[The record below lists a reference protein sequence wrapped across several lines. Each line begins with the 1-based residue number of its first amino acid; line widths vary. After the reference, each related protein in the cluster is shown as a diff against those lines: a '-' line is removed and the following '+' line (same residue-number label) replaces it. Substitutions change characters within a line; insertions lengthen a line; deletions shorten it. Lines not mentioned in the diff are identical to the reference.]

1 MRRFLPLL
9 LLALLAPVQAS
20 AAEDAGEPTVD
31 VVKVDGVIDRSMAE
45 YLTGTLRDAEG
56 DGSQVVIQLDTPGT
70 LNVSALSLA
79 DRIAASR
86 VPVVVWVGPP
96 GARAAGAGL
105 LLVYAAGLAVSS
117 PGSGIGPLEPLD
129 LARESVSDS
138 PTIRRTALDRARE
151 WAARTG
157 SDASFASSGRL
168 ASAQEVLDE
177 HVVGCAG
184 GEDNSA
190 GGPTCASIS
199 IPDLL
204 EKIDGKRVPTAAGA
218 VTLAT
223 KSTSARPVLVRF
235 HDLGPGRR
243 VLHAVASPVFIYVLL
258 VLGLAGLAFELTQ
271 AGIGV
276 AGIAG
281 AGALAL
287 AGYGLAAVPFDPLG
301 LGLLFGGHVAF
312 VLDVRLRRLG
322 AITAAGLAAF
332 VAGSLLLFRQAAPA
346 VDLPLWLVIGGA
358 VAALL
363 YYGFAL
369 TVAMKARER
378 VLSRQVG
385 LVGLVGEARGMLAP
399 EGPVFVKGTLWRA
412 KTSDGPIPAGTKVRI
427 RGVDGLILKVE
438 PEDGP

>member
-9 LLALLAPVQAS
+9 LLALLAPAPAF
-20 AAEDAGEPTVD
+20 AAGAPDEPIVD
-31 VVKVDGVIDRSMAE
+31 VVKVDGVIDRSMAD
-45 YLTGTLRDAEG
+45 YLTGTLRDAQREG
-56 DGSQVVIQLDTPGT
+56 TEVVIQLDTPGT

-79 DRIAASR
+79 DRIAESR
-86 VPVVVWVGPP
+86 VPIVVWVGPP

-105 LLVYAAGLAVSS
+105 LFVYAAGLAVSS

-129 LARESVSDS
+129 LARDTASES
-138 PTIRRTALDRARE
+138 PALRQEALARIRD

-157 SDASFASSGRL
+157 SDPAFASSGRL
-168 ASAQEVLDE
+168 ATAQQVLDE
-177 HVVGCAG
+177 NVVGCAG
-184 GEDNSA
+184 ADDNSA

-204 EKIDGKRVPTAAGA
+204 SKIDGKRIPTASGT

-223 KSTSARPVLVRF
+223 KSTKDRPVLVRF

-243 VLHAVASPVFIYVLL
+243 VLHAIAAPVFIYVLL
-258 VLGLAGLAFELTQ
+258 LLGLAGVAFELTQ

-287 AGYGLAAVPFDPLG
+287 AGYGLAVVPFDALG
-301 LGLLFGGHVAF
+301 LGLLLAGHVAL

-322 AITAAGLAAF
+322 PISAAGLAAF
-332 VAGSLLLFRQAAPA
+332 VAGSLLLFRQAAAA

-358 VAALL
+358 ASALL

-369 TVAMKARER
+369 TVAIKSRER

-385 LVGLVGEARGMLAP
+385 LVGLVGETRGMLAP
-399 EGPVFVKGTLWRA
+399 EGPVFVKGSLWRGR
-412 KTSDGPIPAGTKVRI
+412 TSNGPIPPGTKVRI
-427 RGVDGLILKVE
+427 RGLDGLILRVE
-438 PEDGP
+438 PEDRP